1 MSRLTIAAF
10 ILVALIASAC
20 NVGTDAGSESE
31 VQIPQGTATA
41 PIATQNT
48 VSGQT
53 VTDTRV
59 GFTFTY
65 PDGWT
70 LLAPGDVTDSVAYA
84 YTMQSIP
91 PTTGGGGGGLPEGE
105 TKIDLYI
112 NPSDAN
118 VSLAN
123 IESRIQQ
130 EDADSD
136 IFTIATIEPTTLA
149 DGRQALTVRGS
160 GMGGDFMSIYT
171 IIKGYEVSGAVFG
184 DEQRLLDVFNSI
196 RETN

>member
-1 MSRLTIAAF
+1 MSRLTLAALML
-10 ILVALIASAC
+10 IALIASAC
-20 NVGTDAGSESE
+20 NVGTDTGSENE
-31 VQIPQGTATA
+31 VQIPQGTDTA

-65 PDGWT
+65 PEGWT
-70 LLAPGDVTDSVAYA
+70 LVAPGDVSDATAYA
-84 YTMQSIP
+84 YTMQSFEL
-91 PTTGGGGGGLPEGE
+91 TTGGSGGLPEGE

-118 VSLAN
+118 ASLAN

-136 IFTIATIEPTTLA
+136 IFTVAAIEPTTLA

-184 DEQRLLDVFNSI
+184 DEQHLLAILNSI